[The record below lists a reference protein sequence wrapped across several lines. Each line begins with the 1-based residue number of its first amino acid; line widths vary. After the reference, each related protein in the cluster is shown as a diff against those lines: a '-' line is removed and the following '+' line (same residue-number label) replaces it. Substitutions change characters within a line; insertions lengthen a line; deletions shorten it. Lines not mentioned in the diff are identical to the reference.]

1 MYIGFKYI
9 PPPPLPSN
17 HVNRQ
22 ILLDEIVTKLLQA
35 TTDTSQYET
44 TLTIT
49 GAGGFGKTN
58 IVTSLCHHPLVKKQ
72 FKDGFLFIELGPQA
86 TDSSIKLTRLYHLL
100 TGEKLKQ
107 GDINH
112 VELEILGLVSSYY
125 RNLLVI
131 IDDVWHIEDAEPIVK
146 AFSQCKTILTTRMNN
161 IDQYLPSKQVVNIGP
176 MTEDE
181 AISLLTSGIIDS
193 SRLSQEDVSLLNEL
207 AEDVHLWPLLLS
219 LIRGQLSHYLKHY
232 HLSCRKAIEN
242 VQTKLHHKGL
252 TAFDKNSMHMD
263 STYKSRKLAVKAC
276 IEITVELVS
285 TSLTNKLKTLIL
297 WTGVG
302 TSFRLAVL
310 HKLWNISKQ
319 ELEEVVDVL
328 WAYGLVQLT
337 TSSEN
342 AIKSHVEVHAVIS
355 QYFIECMD
363 HYEVVNLSAFLA
375 LNTADSVVK
384 GLLQEHQQSLG
395 VYDQLSLSAV
405 DYLKYRLSE
414 TENIVLPYELETI
427 TMHTIYD
434 PHIVMAAL
442 EHIKNTLMKS
452 SPYIVNMLSSFFEEI
467 DSLVSECKQQ
477 LNDAYK
483 LCRKLN
489 QSVQRNSK
497 DYDGLTQTLIE
508 FINTYPLCNVIQ
520 RAVDTVKTIMP
531 YCDGELPQYMVIKC
545 ESLQIMLPE
554 CHMIT
559 ISIIPRI
566 MLYTKTNEQINS
578 SLLRG
583 LPSIEETYRY
593 IITEKFLK
601 EMDLIR
607 TNQDIKLLEVAP
619 NYMPKLQQLA
629 KLHT

>member
-1 MYIGFKYI
+1 M
-9 PPPPLPSN
+9 
-17 HVNRQ
+17 
-22 ILLDEIVTKLLQA
+22 DEIATKLLQA
-35 TTDTSQYET
+35 TTDISQYKT

-100 TGEKLKQ
+100 TGEDLKQ

-112 VELEILGLVSSYY
+112 VKLEILGLVSNYY

-131 IDDVWHIEDAEPIVK
+131 IDDVWHVEDAEPIVQ
-146 AFSQCKTILTTRMNN
+146 AFSHCKTVLTTRMNN

-193 SRLSQEDVSLLNEL
+193 SQLSQEDVSLLNEL

-242 VQTKLHHKGL
+242 VQTKLRHKGL
-252 TAFDKNSMHMD
+252 IAFDKNSMHMD

-276 IEITVELVS
+276 IEITIELVS
-285 TSLTNKLKTLIL
+285 TSLTNKLKTLML

-319 ELEEVVDVL
+319 ESEEVVDVL

-342 AIKSHVEVHAVIS
+342 AMKSHVEVHAVIS
-355 QYFIECMD
+355 QYFIECMN
-363 HYEVVNLSAFLA
+363 HYEVVNLSAFLG

-395 VYDQLSLSAV
+395 VYDQSSLSAV

-434 PHIVMAAL
+434 PHNVMAGL
-442 EHIKNTLMKS
+442 EDIKNTLMKS
-452 SPYIVNMLSSFFEEI
+452 SPYAVNMLSSFFEKI

-489 QSVQRNSK
+489 QSVQRNLYSK

-520 RAVDTVKTIMP
+520 RAVDTVKTIIP
-531 YCDGELPQYMVIKC
+531 HCDGELPQYMVIKC
-545 ESLQIMLPE
+545 ESLQILLPE
-554 CHMIT
+554 CHMIS
-559 ISIIPRI
+559 IRIIPRI
-566 MLYTKTNEQINS
+566 MLYTKTNEQISS

-583 LPSIEETYRY
+583 LPSIEETYQY
-593 IITEKFLK
+593 IISDKFLK
-601 EMDLIR
+601 ELDLIK
-607 TNQDIKLLEVAP
+607 TNQTIKLRKVAP
-619 NYMPKLQQLA
+619 NYMLKLQQLA
-629 KLHT
+629 KSYS